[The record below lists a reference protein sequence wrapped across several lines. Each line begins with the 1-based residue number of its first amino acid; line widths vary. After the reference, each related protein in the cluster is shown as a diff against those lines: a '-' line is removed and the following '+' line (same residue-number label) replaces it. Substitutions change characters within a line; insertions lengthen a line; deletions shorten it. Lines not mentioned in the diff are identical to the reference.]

1 MGIMKDVGGA
11 LLGVLLFSPPAAAAG
26 LFPDNAFSDEARGLT
41 AARFLKEPASARF
54 AALGGAGLALRGP
67 DSFFLNPAGPAGLA
81 PGRAAAAASYEA
93 LLEGASRTGLVFSNS
108 SSGGVLSGG
117 LLYHGASPGE
127 RLDGAGTAL
136 DGDVPG
142 YDLAAGAGWARAW
155 NSFDFGMNLKY
166 VRSAL
171 AGESGA
177 TAALDA
183 GAVFKNPR
191 SPTELALAVRNFGPP
206 LKLGSERDPLP
217 FELGG
222 GLRWKY
228 APEMSILMEGRLPAD
243 HSPYLV
249 FAGEYSLP
257 YGYDSGLF
265 LRAGMN
271 FRNYDDHGFMGAFS
285 GGFGMLFG
293 GFSLDYA
300 FVPYGELGATH
311 RMTAGFAWGGAA
323 PRRPAPAPAR
333 RRGAVLAVG
342 GFTAGAGVSETEAA
356 VLRNLVEAELLKT
369 GRYRLVE
376 RSKLDFILAE
386 KRLAYAGLAEESSAA
401 ELARLSGAELAVFGL
416 VSRGRG
422 GYTVT
427 CRLVD
432 AASGEIISSESAG
445 APEDYLF
452 RDAARRLAAA
462 LSR

>member
-1 MGIMKDVGGA
+1 MTIKKDVGGA
-11 LLGVLLFSPPAAAAG
+11 LLGVLLFCAPAAAG
-26 LFPDNAFSDEARGLT
+26 LFPENAFSDEARGLT
-41 AARFLKEPASARF
+41 AAQFLKVPPSARF
-54 AALGGAGLALRGP
+54 SALGGAGLALRGP
-67 DSFFLNPAGPAGLA
+67 DAFFLNPAGAAGLPAGRS
-81 PGRAAAAASYEA
+81 GVAASYEA

-108 SSGGVLSGG
+108 SARGVFSGG
-117 LLYHGASPGE
+117 LLYHGAAPGE

-136 DGDVPG
+136 GGDVAG

-155 NSFDFGMNLKY
+155 PAFDFGVNLKY
-166 VRSAL
+166 VKSAL
-171 AGESGA
+171 AGETGA

-183 GAVFKNPR
+183 GAVFKSPR
-191 SPTELALAVRNFGPP
+191 SSTELALAARNFGPP

-228 APEMSILMEGRLPAD
+228 APEFNIFMEGRLPVD
-243 HSPYLV
+243 HAPYLV

-257 YGYDSGLF
+257 YASDAGLF
-265 LRAGMN
+265 LRAGLN
-271 FRNYDDHGFMGAFS
+271 FRNYDDHGFMGAFA
-285 GGFGMLFG
+285 GGFGLLFG

-300 FVPYGELGATH
+300 FAPYGELGAAH
-311 RMTAGFAWGGAA
+311 RMTAGLAWGGSAS
-323 PRRPAPAPAR
+323 RRPAPAQAR
-333 RRGAVLAVG
+333 RRGTVLAVG

-356 VLRNLVEAELLKT
+356 VLRNLVESELVKA

-376 RSKLDFILAE
+376 RAKLDFILNE
-386 KRLAYAGLAEESSAA
+386 KRLAYAGLADESSAA

-427 CRLVD
+427 CRVVD
-432 AASGEIISSESAG
+432 AASGEIISSESAT